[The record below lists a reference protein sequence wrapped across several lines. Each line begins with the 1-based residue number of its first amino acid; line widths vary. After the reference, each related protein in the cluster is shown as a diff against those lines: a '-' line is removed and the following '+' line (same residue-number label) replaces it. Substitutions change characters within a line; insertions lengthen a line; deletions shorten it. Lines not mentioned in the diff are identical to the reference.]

1 MFIWSE
7 GGCMLILLK
16 ESVVTACWL
25 SLQGIAGRFRL
36 EGYEAGIIPRDSSLW
51 HVQTQVY

>member
-1 MFIWSE
+1 
-7 GGCMLILLK
+7 MLILLK

-36 EGYEAGIIPRDSSLW
+36 EGYEAGVIPRDSSLW